1 MIKFIAAALWLCAV
15 AVGTVLWSAKAPPS
29 EAAAGEAAEAAS
41 LLSRLQEIK
50 MEIVS
55 VPVLR
60 DDRIAGYFLARLV
73 YTADGEEMKKLT
85 VAPDTLLT
93 DQVYTYLFGNPA
105 IDFTDK
111 AHFDIDAFRSA
122 LRDSVNKRAGA
133 PVIHDVLVQQLDF
146 LSKDEIRD
154 NVVRRRTGGGKNG
167 KKVSSPDSH
176 F

>member
-1 MIKFIAAALWLCAV
+1 MIKFVAAALWLCTV
-15 AVGTVLWSAKAPPS
+15 AVGTVLWSAKAPP
-29 EAAAGEAAEAAS
+29 ADTAEAVAEAGS
-41 LLSRLQEIK
+41 LLSKLEEIK

-73 YTADGEEMKKLT
+73 YTADGEEVKKLP
-85 VAPDTLLT
+85 VSPDTLLT
-93 DQVYTYLFGNPA
+93 DQFYTYLFGNPA

-111 AHFDIDAFRSA
+111 AHFDIDAFRNS
-122 LRDSVNKRAGA
+122 LRDSVNKRVGA
-133 PVIHDVLVQQLDF
+133 PVVHDVLVQQLDF

>member
-15 AVGTVLWSAKAPPS
+15 AVGTVLWSAKAPPA
-29 EAAAGEAAEAAS
+29 EAAAGEAGAGS
-41 LLSRLQEIK
+41 FLSKLEEIK
-50 MEIVS
+50 MEIIS

-60 DDRIAGYFLARLV
+60 DDHIAGYFLARLV
-73 YTADGEEMKKLT
+73 YTADEEEVKKLP
-85 VAPDTLLT
+85 VSPDTLLT
-93 DQVYTYLFGNPA
+93 DQFYTYLFGNPE

-111 AHFDIDAFRSA
+111 AHFDIDAFRNS
-122 LRDSVNKRAGA
+122 LRESVNKRVGA

-154 NVVRRRTGGGKNG
+154 NVVRRRTGGAKSGN
-167 KKVSSPDSH
+167 KVLSPDSH